1 MSLLDGNFTSPKVKC
16 QRQLSYILHF
26 VKFAGMKMSD
36 SFDFVSCE
44 NSGAVLDRIMEAY
57 GFSSKMMLAEHF
69 NMGASA
75 ISGRYKRNIFP
86 ADMVVRC
93 MHETGANL
101 EWLVWGTGNP
111 FDNERVDLL
120 RLTNF
125 KLIDGMLQHASSV
138 MFDKVMLSPK
148 KPLPS
153 DPISVQVDGDYYIVD
168 KTFSDVFDGKWLV
181 NIEGK
186 ISIRELTRIPVQ
198 RVRVAG
204 VCMAFDC
211 ELKDLEIIG
220 RVTTVIANL

>member
-1 MSLLDGNFTSPKVKC
+1 
-16 QRQLSYILHF
+16 
-26 VKFAGMKMSD
+26 MSD

-198 RVRVAG
+198 RVRVSG
-204 VCMAFDC
+204 VGMAFDC
-211 ELKDLEIIG
+211 ELKDLSILGCVLVAIN
-220 RVTTVIANL
+220 VI

>member
-1 MSLLDGNFTSPKVKC
+1 MKSPN
-16 QRQLSYILHF
+16 
-26 VKFAGMKMSD
+26 
-36 SFDFVSCE
+36 DFVSCE

-57 GFSSKMMLAEHF
+57 GFSSKMMMAEHF
-69 NMGASA
+69 NMGASSL
-75 ISGRYKRNIFP
+75 SGRYKRNIFP
-86 ADMVVRC
+86 ADMVIRC

-101 EWLVWGTGNP
+101 EWLAWGTGNP
-111 FDNERVDLL
+111 FDNERIDLL

-125 KLIDGMLQHASSV
+125 KLRDGKLQQASSV

-204 VCMAFDC
+204 VGMAFDC
-211 ELKDLEIIG
+211 ELKDLDIIG
-220 RVTTVIANL
+220 RVVNEIKNY

>member
-1 MSLLDGNFTSPKVKC
+1 
-16 QRQLSYILHF
+16 
-26 VKFAGMKMSD
+26 MSD

-101 EWLVWGTGNP
+101 EWLVWGAGNP

-186 ISIRELTRIPVQ
+186 ISIRELTRIPIQ
-198 RVRVAG
+198 RVRVSG
-204 VCMAFDC
+204 VGMAFDC
-211 ELKDLEIIG
+211 ELKDLTVLGQVIKEIKDY
-220 RVTTVIANL
+220 